1 MSTPIKSPH
10 RTFSTS
16 NVSNSSVL
24 LPPSPSSSSGYNLL
38 TNLDFKTIDEMDP
51 SLSEGHRIVFDKE
64 IPIEM
69 RTNDSDNI
77 SMQDVGALEAVKVK
91 VLVLGD
97 DTQLYDCRVELSSEA
112 DLFFHY
118 VHSCDRDNYPSLQ
131 QSQRLMVD
139 FNSYPKMLV
148 KMLNSCL
155 KEPER

>member
-1 MSTPIKSPH
+1 MSTPSRSPH
-10 RTFSTS
+10 RSNHSMNTST
-16 NVSNSSVL
+16 SSVL
-24 LPPSPSSSSGYNLL
+24 LPPSPTNSSSGNLL

-51 SLSEGHRIVFDKE
+51 SLGEGHRIVFDKE
-64 IPIEM
+64 IPVEM
-69 RTNDSDNI
+69 RTNDSNNN
-77 SMQDVGALEAVKVK
+77 SVQDVGALEAVKVK

-112 DLFFHY
+112 DLFFHF
-118 VHSCDRDNYPSLQ
+118 VHSCDRDGYAGLQ
-131 QSQRLMVD
+131 QLQKLMVD